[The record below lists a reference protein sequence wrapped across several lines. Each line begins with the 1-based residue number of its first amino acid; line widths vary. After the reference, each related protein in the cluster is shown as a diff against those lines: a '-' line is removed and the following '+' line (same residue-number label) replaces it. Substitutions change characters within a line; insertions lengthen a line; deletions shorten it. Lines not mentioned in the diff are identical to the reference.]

1 MSTLHRVW
9 SKSCRLACPQ
19 SHSCTM
25 YIRKCLENY
34 RIMSSKLFF
43 LRLGNGKKNVIICLW
58 THNSKKVLIS
68 KFISD
73 LSELFN
79 SDMAGPTMLI
89 AGVLF
94 VDILLM
100 VFYFGERTNKSYR
113 YRTKKR
119 RHYNYGRNRNYRNY
133 GHQHYYHVGRMGD
146 LDADYDTNESQRLEM
161 HMQYQNN

>member
-1 MSTLHRVW
+1 
-9 SKSCRLACPQ
+9 
-19 SHSCTM
+19 
-25 YIRKCLENY
+25 
-34 RIMSSKLFF
+34 
-43 LRLGNGKKNVIICLW
+43 
-58 THNSKKVLIS
+58 
-68 KFISD
+68 
-73 LSELFN
+73 
-79 SDMAGPTMLI
+79 MLI

-119 RHYNYGRNRNYRNY
+119 RHYNYGRHRNYRNY